1 MSAKKAHGM
10 HEALCYDHSYS
21 FKLELCAQLYQRNTT
36 ETYLKAVASGG
47 TEMCN
52 RIFKDLPQA
61 RIMKTTAHLKGLT
74 ASNKAWQK
82 VSNWILM
89 SYY

>member
-1 MSAKKAHGM
+1 MMQSKCLPCHVSATKAQGT

-21 FKLELCAQLYQRNTT
+21 FKLALCAHLYQRNTA

-61 RIMKTTAHLKGLT
+61 RIMKTTAHLKGLLRGV
-74 ASNKAWQK
+74 AES
-82 VSNWILM
+82 
-89 SYY
+89 

>member
-1 MSAKKAHGM
+1 M
-10 HEALCYDHSYS
+10 HEARCYDHLYS
-21 FKLELCAQLYQRNTT
+21 FKLVVCAHLYQRNTA

-52 RIFKDLPQA
+52 RIFKDPPRA
-61 RIMKTTAHLKGLT
+61 RIMKTTAHSKVYYEV
-74 ASNKAWQK
+74 WQK
-82 VSNWILM
+82 GSNWILM